1 MPNSPSQNC
10 VSQSG
15 YAKNNSVQTDVRLGL
30 HTEAMSETL
39 TAPGVEIPGQ
49 SELPHTRRS
58 SILHLLR
65 FVAPYRSRWIGAIV
79 ALLITA
85 GITLS
90 LGQGVRM
97 VIDEGFV
104 AGSVS
109 ELRKGVFLLLSLSVL
124 MAIGTFVRF
133 YLVSWLGERVS
144 ADIRTA
150 VFNNV
155 VALSPAYFDSN
166 RSGEIMSRLTTDTTL
181 LQTIVGSSFSLA
193 LRSSISTA
201 GALIILLITNLKL
214 TLIIIGCVPVILLP
228 ILIFGRRVRSLS
240 RSSQDSI
247 ASVGS
252 YAGEIIQHIKTVQ
265 SYTREDYEKSAFGK
279 EVDRAFGIA
288 KRRIFQR
295 AILMAGVILLVFGS
309 LSGMLWIG
317 GNDVLTGTMSAGD
330 LGAFVFYALLV
341 AVGVATMSEVYGDL
355 QRAVGATDRLVDLM
369 SAKTTIGSAFNL
381 KPELSTESQLDST
394 LASSTSTAVSANELP
409 ARVEFRHVSFSY
421 PSRPEQKALDG
432 FSLDITEGQII
443 ALVGPSGAG
452 KSTIFELLQRFYDP
466 QSGGIFLGGID
477 IRDLRPGDLRQQLG
491 VVSQHTALF
500 SADVAH
506 NIRYGKPDASDA
518 ELHAAARAAYA
529 DEFIKTLP
537 DGYRSYLGEQGV
549 RLSGGQKQRIAIA
562 RAILKNPRL
571 LLLDEATSA
580 LDTHSEQQ
588 VQLALDKLMENR
600 TTLIIAHRLSTI
612 LHADQIVV
620 MDQGKAVARGT
631 HQELLKKSE
640 LYSRLASVQF
650 REEK

>member
-1 MPNSPSQNC
+1 MANSNIS
-10 VSQSG
+10 
-15 YAKNNSVQTDVRLGL
+15 
-30 HTEAMSETL
+30 TEADADLGADINSEPLPEAAPESIPT
-39 TAPGVEIPGQ
+39 TAPDEGKPK
-49 SELPHTRRS
+49 STRRS
-58 SILHLLR
+58 SIAQLLR
-65 FVAPYRSRWIGAIV
+65 LVAPYRLQWIGAII

-104 AGSVS
+104 AGSVRQ
-109 ELRKGVFLLLSLSVL
+109 LRQGVFLLLTLSVF
-124 MAIGTFVRF
+124 MAMGTFVRF

-155 VALSPAYFDSN
+155 VGLSPGYFDDN

-193 LRSSISTA
+193 LRSSISTF

-228 ILIFGRRVRSLS
+228 ILIFGRRVRNLS

-247 ASVGS
+247 ASVGT

-265 SYTREDYEKSAFGK
+265 SYTREDYEKSAFDA
-279 EVDRAFGIA
+279 EVNNAFGIA
-288 KRRIFQR
+288 RRRILQR
-295 AILMAGVILLVFGS
+295 AILMAAVILLVFGS

-317 GNDVLTGTMSAGD
+317 GNDVLEGTMTAGD

-355 QRAVGATDRLVDLM
+355 QRAVGATDRLVDLITAEASICPP
-369 SAKTTIGSAFNL
+369 SAAK
-381 KPELSTESQLDST
+381 
-394 LASSTSTAVSANELP
+394 VSASELP
-409 ARVEFRHVSFSY
+409 AQVRFKQVSFSY
-421 PSRPEQKALDG
+421 PSRPEQKALDEL
-432 FSLDITEGQII
+432 SIDIEEGKII

-466 QSGGIFLGGID
+466 QSGGIYLGDTD
-477 IRDLRPGDLRQQLG
+477 IRELAPGDLRQQLG
-491 VVSQHTALF
+491 VVSQHPALF

-506 NIRYGKPDASDA
+506 NIRYGKPDASD
-518 ELHAAARAAYA
+518 EEVRAAARAAYA
-529 DEFIKTLP
+529 EEFIETLP
-537 DGYRSYLGEQGV
+537 DGYGSYLGEQGV

-612 LHADQIVV
+612 LHADQIIV
-620 MDQGKAVARGT
+620 MDKGKVVARGT
-631 HQELLKKSE
+631 HQQLLRDSE
-640 LYSRLASVQF
+640 LYARLAAVQF
-650 REEK
+650 RDEE

>member
-1 MPNSPSQNC
+1 MPPGPEQNTP
-10 VSQSG
+10 VQ
-15 YAKNNSVQTDVRLGL
+15 NNSVPADPDLPTGPLSGATADPAG
-30 HTEAMSETL
+30 ET
-39 TAPGVEIPGQ
+39 P
-49 SELPHTRRS
+49 ELVSPPSTRRS
-58 SILHLLR
+58 SIVHLLR
-65 FVAPYRSRWIGAIV
+65 FVAPYRSRWIGAII

-109 ELRKGVFLLLSLSVL
+109 QLRQGVFLLLTLSVF

-144 ADIRTA
+144 ADIRSA

-155 VALSPAYFDSN
+155 VGLSPGYFDDN

-193 LRSSISTA
+193 LRSSISTV

-228 ILIFGRRVRSLS
+228 ILIFGRRVRTLS

-247 ASVGS
+247 ASVGT

-279 EVDRAFGIA
+279 EVDKAFGIA
-288 KRRIFQR
+288 KRRILQR
-295 AILMAGVILLVFGS
+295 AILMAAVILLVFGS

-317 GNDVLTGTMSAGD
+317 GNDVLEGTMTAGD

-369 SAKTTIGSAFNL
+369 TAEATICAPSNPAGT
-381 KPELSTESQLDST
+381 KP
-394 LASSTSTAVSANELP
+394 AVSINELP
-409 ARVEFRHVSFSY
+409 ARIEFKGVSFNY
-421 PSRPEQKALDG
+421 PSRPDQKALDDL
-432 FSLDITEGQII
+432 SINIEEGKII

-466 QSGGIFLGGID
+466 QSGDIYLGGTD
-477 IRDLRPGDLRQQLG
+477 IRDLTPSDLRQQLG
-491 VVSQHTALF
+491 VVSQHPALF

-506 NIRYGKPDASDA
+506 NIRYGKPDASD
-518 ELHAAARAAYA
+518 EEVRAAARAAYA
-529 DEFIKTLP
+529 DEFIETLP
-537 DGYRSYLGEQGV
+537 EGYGSYLGEQGV

-612 LHADQIVV
+612 LHADQIIV
-620 MDQGKAVARGT
+620 MDEGKVVARGT
-631 HQELLKKSE
+631 HQQLLKDSE
-640 LYSRLASVQF
+640 LYARLAAVQF
-650 REEK
+650 REEE